1 MRARAGHARAGID
14 ADARSKT
21 SHLGEGQH
29 EHGHGVSENGSPER
43 SWAQPGAAERPGGGL
58 RPKSLRKGSLQVG
71 RL

>member
-1 MRARAGHARAGID
+1 M
-14 ADARSKT
+14 
-21 SHLGEGQH
+21 